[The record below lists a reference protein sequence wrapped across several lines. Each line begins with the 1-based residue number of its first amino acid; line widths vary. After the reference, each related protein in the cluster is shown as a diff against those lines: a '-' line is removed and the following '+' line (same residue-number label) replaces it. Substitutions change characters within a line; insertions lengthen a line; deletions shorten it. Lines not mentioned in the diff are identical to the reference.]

1 MALLKCPPRL
11 LPIQQATRCLQPGEH
26 TRPPDLGQHPLTS
39 AALCPVGL
47 HAALRRRL
55 NTPGSQARRA
65 SRTRLAVWTATPVV
79 YALLDVALALSAVCV
94 SWQRVAR
101 DISAA
106 QSLTAHA
113 ATPQPAEMV
122 EVAPPPEPEP
132 GKV

>member
-1 MALLKCPPRL
+1 MFVAGYFIRGARL
-11 LPIQQATRCLQPGEH
+11 GYAFHRRRIRVH
-26 TRPPDLGQHPLTS
+26 
-39 AALCPVGL
+39 
-47 HAALRRRL
+47 LRRGRD
-55 NTPGSQARRA
+55 S
-65 SRTRLAVWTATPVV
+65 WTAANASTWTAAEIHVHTTT
-79 YALLDVALALSAVCV
+79 ACLALSAVCV

>member
-1 MALLKCPPRL
+1 MALAPICERGGLRL
-11 LPIQQATRCLQPGEH
+11 LFKGGNVVAFVRA
-26 TRPPDLGQHPLTS
+26 S
-39 AALCPVGL
+39 AARML
-47 HAALRRRL
+47 
-55 NTPGSQARRA
+55 RRA
-65 SRTRLAVWTATPVV
+65 SRDARVAALADELQGGGALSDVDF

-113 ATPQPAEMV
+113 ATQPSEMV

>member
-1 MALLKCPPRL
+1 MCSGVCRALGVQNRAAVCVLVFLWGVGTPV
-11 LPIQQATRCLQPGEH
+11 IATRG
-26 TRPPDLGQHPLTS
+26 DS
-39 AALCPVGL
+39 V
-47 HAALRRRL
+47 
-55 NTPGSQARRA
+55 
-65 SRTRLAVWTATPVV
+65 LAVWTATPVV
-79 YALLDVALALSAVCV
+79 YALLDIALALSAVCV

-113 ATPQPAEMV
+113 ATQPSEMV

>member
-1 MALLKCPPRL
+1 MLVFLWGVGTPV
-11 LPIQQATRCLQPGEH
+11 IATRG
-26 TRPPDLGQHPLTS
+26 DS
-39 AALCPVGL
+39 V
-47 HAALRRRL
+47 
-55 NTPGSQARRA
+55 
-65 SRTRLAVWTATPVV
+65 LAVWTATPIV

-113 ATPQPAEMV
+113 ATPQPSEMV